1 MKNNTR
7 VPFFLLCVLSIALVP
22 NPRVF
27 GQAVTASVVGQVSD
41 STGAVLPGAKV
52 TLTNQQTGITASAVT
67 NKSGNYEFAYVQP
80 GVYTVSVVLQSF
92 QKSLRTNVDVIV
104 NSTLRVDVK
113 LTVGSVAQTVTVNSE
128 APVIETDRADV
139 AGVIT
144 PVQTAELPVGA
155 NRNFQTL
162 ESLIPGVSATYKEHS
177 SFMNAQNAQNFTVN
191 GQDELSSN
199 LSIEGVNDNVRSG
212 ELSGAYVPPAAAI
225 QTVAVETNN
234 YAPEFGRSTGA
245 VTNVI
250 LKSGTNHFHGS
261 LYEYN
266 GVAATSARSYFN
278 NTGTLP
284 GYTDNYWG
292 GTIGGPIRKNRT
304 FFFADFLRSSDHNG
318 LYSLFT
324 IPTEAFDTG
333 DLSAS
338 PTAIYDPATG
348 NPNGTGR
355 QQFITNGVAN
365 VIPAN
370 RIDPISAKLIA
381 LLPKPNLPGLTDNWQ
396 GDLPFD
402 VDTQSYDGKLNQDV
416 GQNDHLVV
424 RYSYEKVTTYQGPA
438 FGEAGGPGG
447 TSAGFEGT
455 GLDNTWALGIES
467 THVFSPTLVME
478 TRVGVNH
485 FWNTAQQVD
494 YGTDATTA
502 LGIPGINISPF
513 NSGITTIQ
521 VTDYSEPLIGYNN
534 GLPWAR
540 GETHIDLNNAFTWV
554 KGNHTFK
561 FGWEIQRVRDDLL
574 QGQSPNPRGVYTYDN
589 GQTALNATPSPASG
603 FANAWA
609 AFLLDVPDSA
619 GLAAAVSDLAWRQSQ
634 FAGYAQDTWQISPKL
649 TATYG
654 VRYETYEP
662 YKPRAA
668 GGYSDYDPST
678 NTERLAGIGTVPLD
692 EGMPWNKAD
701 FGPRLGI
708 AYRASRRTVVR
719 AGFGTSYDPMAGV
732 GYAHN
737 YPETTSY
744 NYPAP
749 STFEAALNTSGQAV
763 VFSQGF
769 PPVTPYSIPSSGIIP
784 APKGQAGTVLNLN
797 YKDPY
802 VMSYSLAVERI
813 LRGGWTAT
821 VSYVGNLGRHLNT
834 GFGLNDGQV
843 LGAGQAGE
851 PLYIKFG
858 QTAGASLQYGGTNS
872 AYNALQAR
880 LDHRF
885 RNGFLWTSSY
895 AWQKATGYES
905 GGVSGPGGLSFNYL
919 PAFRRN
925 YGVLTYN
932 SPQTY
937 SQSLVYDLPFGQ
949 KQRFLANSSPV
960 IRDIVGGWK
969 VSDVLFMGVGFPI
982 TFTASSTGLNTPG
995 SDQVPDLIAPFKK
1008 LGGIGPN
1015 HPYFDKSSFA
1025 TPVGAVFGD
1034 MGLNGYS
1041 GPALITN
1048 NTSLLRD
1055 ITIHESTYLELRMDA
1070 FNSLNHPAFA
1080 VPTGSMTSASFGQ
1093 VTAMSG
1099 SYNPRQL
1106 QFAAT
1111 LTF

>member
-1 MKNNTR
+1 MCTR
-7 VPFFLLCVLSIALVP
+7 NRSYSESTSL
-22 NPRVF
+22 
-27 GQAVTASVVGQVSD
+27 GQAVTATVVGQVSD
-41 STGAVLPGAKV
+41 PSGAALPEATV
-52 TLTNQQTGITASAVT
+52 TITNQQTGITTTAIT
-67 NKSGNYEFAYVQP
+67 NQSGNYEFSYVLP
-80 GVYTVSVVLQSF
+80 GVYAVSVTHQNFEQSVRSNVEVL
-92 QKSLRTNVDVIV
+92 V
-104 NSTLRVDVK
+104 NSTVRVDVK
-113 LTVGSVAQTVTVNSE
+113 LTVGSVAESVTVNSQ
-128 APVIETDRADV
+128 APTIETDRADV

-144 PVQTAELPVGA
+144 PEQTSELPLGN

-162 ESLIPGVSATYKEHS
+162 ESLVPGVSATYKEHS
-177 SFMNAQNAQNFTVN
+177 SFMNAQSAQNFTVN
-191 GQDELSSN
+191 GQDELSSSI
-199 LSIEGVNDNVRSG
+199 SIEGVNNNVRSG
-212 ELSGAYVPPAAAI
+212 ELSAAYIPPAAAI
-225 QTVAVETNN
+225 QTVSVETNN
-234 YAPEFGRSTGA
+234 YAPEFGRATGA

-250 LKSGTNHFHGS
+250 LKSGTNQIHGS

-278 NTGTLP
+278 NTAPLP
-284 GYTDNYWG
+284 GYTNNYSG
-292 GTIGGPIRKNRT
+292 AAIGGPIRKNHT
-304 FFFADFLRSSDHNG
+304 FYFADFLRISNHDA

-324 IPTEAFDTG
+324 IPTASFDTG

-348 NPNGTGR
+348 NANGTGR
-355 QQFITNGVAN
+355 QRFVTNGVAN
-365 VIPAN
+365 VIPAS

-381 LLPKPNLPGLTDNWQ
+381 LLPKPNLAGLTNNWQ
-396 GDLPFD
+396 GNLPFD
-402 VDTQSYDGKLNQDV
+402 VDTQSYDGKLDQSIGKV
-416 GQNDHLVV
+416 DHLVV
-424 RYSYEKVTTYQGPA
+424 RYSYEKVKTYQGPA
-438 FGEAGGPGG
+438 FGAAGGPGG
-447 TSAGFEGT
+447 TTAGFQGT
-455 GLDNTWALGIES
+455 GLDNTWALGIEY
-467 THVFSPTLVME
+467 THVFSPALVME

-494 YGTDATTA
+494 YGSDATTA
-502 LGIPGINISPF
+502 LGIPGVNISPF

-521 VTDYSEPLIGYNN
+521 VTGYSTPLIGYNN

-540 GETHIDLNNAFTWV
+540 GETHIDLNNGLTWV

-561 FGWEIQRVRDDLL
+561 FGLEIERVRDDLL
-574 QGQSPNPRGVYTYDN
+574 QGQSPNPRGVYTFDN

-609 AFLLDVPDSA
+609 AFLLDVPSSA
-619 GLAAAVSDLAWRQSQ
+619 GLAAVVSDLAWRQSQ
-634 FAGYAQDTWQISPKL
+634 YAGYAQDTWQISHKL

-654 VRYETYEP
+654 LRYEIYQP
-662 YKPRAA
+662 FKPRGA

-678 NTERLAGIGTVPLD
+678 NTERIAGVGTVPLN
-692 EGMPWNKAD
+692 EGMPWNRVN

-708 AYRASRRTVVR
+708 AYRPTSLTVVR
-719 AGFGTSYDPMAGV
+719 VGFGTSYHPMAGV

-737 YPETTSY
+737 YPASTSY
-744 NYPAP
+744 NYPEPTSYQPAV
-749 STFEAALNTSGQAV
+749 NTSGQPV

-769 PPVTPYSIPSSGIIP
+769 PAVVPYTIPSNGIIP
-784 APKGQAGTVLNLN
+784 APIGQAGTVLNLK

-834 GFGLNDGQV
+834 GMSLNAGQV

-858 QTAGASLQYGGTNS
+858 QTAAANLQYGGTNS

-885 RNGFLWTSSY
+885 GNGLIWTSAY

-905 GGVSGPGGLSFNYL
+905 GGISGPGSLSFNYF

-937 SQSLVYDLPFGQ
+937 SQSVVYELPFGQ
-949 KQRFLANSSPV
+949 DKRFLSNSSRLARYV
-960 IRDIVGGWK
+960 AGGWK
-969 VSDVLFMGVGFPI
+969 LSDIWFMGVGFPI
-982 TFTASSTGLNTPG
+982 TFNASSTGLNTPG
-995 SDQVPDLIAPFKK
+995 SVQVPNLVAPFKK

-1015 HPYFDKSSFA
+1015 HPYFDTSSFA
-1025 TPVGAVFGD
+1025 TPVGAQFGN
-1034 MGLNGYS
+1034 MGLNAYS

-1048 NTSLLRD
+1048 DTSLLRD
-1055 ITIHESTYLELRMDA
+1055 IPIHESMHLELRMDA
-1070 FNSLNHPAFA
+1070 FNSLNHPTFA
-1080 VPTGSMTSASFGQ
+1080 VPTGTMTSASFGQ
-1093 VTAMSG
+1093 VTATSA
-1099 SYNPRQL
+1099 SYAPRTL

-1111 LTF
+1111 LNF